1 VRVGSIEPMVSVAG
15 RRVPLAEFVADCLDP
30 AGDEEL
36 VAARLTFL
44 AGGLDAM
51 RTAGAPRW
59 TQVGLAGVDTGLYPA
74 LRDAVEQLLADGE
87 ITDFLFTHGSPGMRV
102 RFAAAP
108 GRATQ
113 VRAEVRRL
121 AARWRRRG
129 LVAEAVPGVYEPEAH
144 LFGGPDSMRHA
155 YELFTVDS
163 VIWLR
168 HHSTN
173 AFGAVGDGTP
183 AWVVS
188 LRMLRDVFDG
198 LQVSGWED
206 RDVWARVRDIA
217 GGGEPGPASD
227 ELAGW
232 WAGDEELLARLPEPT
247 RELLALHRARV
258 TPVLERW
265 RAEYFATD
273 QARVG
278 PREAA
283 AYHVVQH
290 WNRAMLGSAR
300 RTRILDTLVGRR
312 AG

>member
-1 VRVGSIEPMVSVAG
+1 MRVGSIEPMVSVAG
-15 RRVPLAEFVADCLDP
+15 RRVPLAEFLADCLDP

-44 AGGLDAM
+44 AGGLDAL

-59 TQVGLAGVDTGLYPA
+59 TQVGLAGIADGLYPA

-87 ITDFLFTHGSPGMRV
+87 ITDFLFTHGSPGIRV

-144 LFGGPDSMRHA
+144 LFGGPESMRHA
-155 YELFTVDS
+155 YQLFTVDS

-168 HHSTN
+168 HHSDI
-173 AFGAVGDGTP
+173 GDGTP

-188 LRMLRDVFDG
+188 LRMLRAVFDG
-198 LQVSGWED
+198 LQVAGWED
-206 RDVWARVRDIA
+206 RDVWARVRDIV
-217 GGGEPGPASD
+217 GGVTGPASD

-247 RELLALHRARV
+247 RELLDLHRRQV

-273 QARVG
+273 LARVG

-290 WNRAMLGSAR
+290 WNRAKLGSAR
-300 RTRILDTLVGRR
+300 QARILDALVGRR

>member
-1 VRVGSIEPMVSVAG
+1 MVSVAG
-15 RRVPLAEFVADCLDP
+15 RRVPLAEFIADCLDP

-44 AGGLDAM
+44 AGGLDAL

-59 TQVGLAGVDTGLYPA
+59 TQVGLAGIAAGLYPA

-108 GRATQ
+108 GRAIQ

-121 AARWRRRG
+121 AARWRRHG

-155 YELFTVDS
+155 YQLFTVDS
-163 VIWLR
+163 VFWLR
-168 HHSTN
+168 LHSQN
-173 AFGAVGDGTP
+173 HFGDNHFGSLSDNTP

-188 LRMLRDVFDG
+188 LRMLRAVFDG
-198 LQVSGWED
+198 LQISGWED
-206 RDVWARVRDIA
+206 RDVWARVREIV
-217 GGGEPGPASD
+217 GGEAGAPSE

-232 WAGDEELLARLPEPT
+232 WTGEKELLSRLPEPT
-247 RELLALHRARV
+247 RELLAQHQERV
-258 TPVLERW
+258 TPVLDRW
-265 RAEYFATD
+265 RAEYFVTD

-290 WNRAMLGSAR
+290 WNRARLGSAR
-300 RTRILDTLVGRR
+300 QARILDALVGRR

>member
-1 VRVGSIEPMVSVAG
+1 MVSVAG
-15 RRVPLAEFVADCLDP
+15 RRVPLAEFLADCLDP

-44 AGGLDAM
+44 AGGLDAL

-59 TQVGLAGVDTGLYPA
+59 TQVGLAGIADGLYPA

-87 ITDFLFTHGSPGMRV
+87 ITDFLFTHGSPGIRV

-144 LFGGPDSMRHA
+144 LFGGPESMRHA
-155 YELFTVDS
+155 YQLFTVDS
-163 VIWLR
+163 VTWLR
-168 HHSTN
+168 HHSDM
-173 AFGAVGDGTP
+173 GDGTP

-188 LRMLRDVFDG
+188 LRMLRAVFDG
-198 LQVSGWED
+198 LQVAGWED
-206 RDVWARVRDIA
+206 RDVWARVRDIV
-217 GGGEPGPASD
+217 GGVSGPASD

-232 WAGDEELLARLPEPT
+232 WAGDQELLARLPEPT
-247 RELLALHRARV
+247 RELLELHRRQV

-273 QARVG
+273 LARVG

-290 WNRAMLGSAR
+290 WNRAKLGSAR
-300 RTRILDTLVGRR
+300 QARILDALVGRR

>member
-1 VRVGSIEPMVSVAG
+1 MRVGSIEPMVSVAG
-15 RRVPLAEFVADCLDP
+15 RRVPLAEFLADCLDP

-44 AGGLDAM
+44 AGGLDAL

-59 TQVGLAGVDTGLYPA
+59 TQVGLAGIAEGLYPA

-87 ITDFLFTHGSPGMRV
+87 ITDFLFTHGSPGIRV

-144 LFGGPDSMRHA
+144 LYGGPESMRHA
-155 YELFTVDS
+155 YQLFTVDS

-168 HHSTN
+168 HHSDL
-173 AFGAVGDGTP
+173 GDGTP

-188 LRMLRDVFDG
+188 LRMLRAVFDG
-198 LQVSGWED
+198 LQVNGWED
-206 RDVWARVRDIA
+206 RDVWARVRDIV
-217 GGGEPGPASD
+217 GGVSGPASD

-247 RELLALHRARV
+247 RQLLELHRRQV

-290 WNRAMLGSAR
+290 WNRAKLGPAR
-300 RTRILDTLVGRR
+300 QARILDALVGRR

>member
-15 RRVPLAEFVADCLDP
+15 RRVPLAEFIADCLDP

-44 AGGLDAM
+44 AGGLDAL

-59 TQVGLAGVDTGLYPA
+59 TQVGLAGIAAGLYPA

-121 AARWRRRG
+121 AARWRRHG

-144 LFGGPDSMRHA
+144 LFGGPDSMRHV
-155 YELFTVDS
+155 YQLFTVDS
-163 VIWLR
+163 VFWLR
-168 HHSTN
+168 LHSDI
-173 AFGAVGDGTP
+173 GDRTP

-188 LRMLRDVFDG
+188 LRMLRTVFDG
-198 LQVSGWED
+198 LQITGWED
-206 RDVWARVRDIA
+206 RDVWARVREIT
-217 GGGEPGPASD
+217 GGEAGTPTE
-227 ELAGW
+227 ELVGW
-232 WAGDEELLARLPEPT
+232 WTGDEELLSRLPEPT
-247 RELLALHRARV
+247 RKLLAQHEERV
-258 TPVLERW
+258 MPVLERW

-290 WNRAMLGSAR
+290 WNRAKLGPAR
-300 RTRILDTLVGRR
+300 QARILDALVGRR

>member
-1 VRVGSIEPMVSVAG
+1 MRVGSIEPMVSVAG
-15 RRVPLAEFVADCLDP
+15 RRVPLAEFLADCLDP

-44 AGGLDAM
+44 AGGLDAL

-59 TQVGLAGVDTGLYPA
+59 TQVGLAGIAAGLYPA

-87 ITDFLFTHGSPGMRV
+87 ITDFLFTHGAPGMRV

-108 GRATQ
+108 GRAIH

-121 AARWRRRG
+121 AARWRRHG

-155 YELFTVDS
+155 YQLFTVDS
-163 VIWLR
+163 TIWLR
-168 HHSTN
+168 HHSDI
-173 AFGAVGDGTP
+173 GDGTP
-183 AWVVS
+183 AWVMS
-188 LRMLRDVFDG
+188 LRMLRAVFDG
-198 LQVSGWED
+198 LQVAGWED
-206 RDVWARVRDIA
+206 RDVWARVRDIL
-217 GGGEPGPASD
+217 GGGEQGTASE

-232 WAGDEELLARLPEPT
+232 WAGEDELLARLPEPT
-247 RELLALHRARV
+247 RELLELHRQRV
-258 TPVLERW
+258 NPVLERW

-290 WNRAMLGSAR
+290 WNRAKLGSAR
-300 RTRILDTLVGRR
+300 QARILDALAGRR

>member
-15 RRVPLAEFVADCLDP
+15 RRVPLAEFIADCLDP

-44 AGGLDAM
+44 AGGLDAL

-59 TQVGLAGVDTGLYPA
+59 TQVGLAGIAAGLYPA
-74 LRDAVEQLLADGE
+74 LRDDVEQLLADGE
-87 ITDFLFTHGSPGMRV
+87 ITDFLFTHGSPGLRV

-121 AARWRRRG
+121 AARWRRHG

-155 YELFTVDS
+155 YQLFSVDS
-163 VIWLR
+163 VFWLR
-168 HHSTN
+168 LHSD
-173 AFGAVGDGTP
+173 VGDRTP

-188 LRMLRDVFDG
+188 LRMLRAVFDG
-198 LQVSGWED
+198 LQITGWED
-206 RDVWARVRDIA
+206 RDVWARVREIA
-217 GGGEPGPASD
+217 GGEAGMPD
-227 ELAGW
+227 EEVVGW
-232 WAGDEELLARLPEPT
+232 WTGDEELLSRLPEPT
-247 RELLALHRARV
+247 RRLLARHEERV

-290 WNRAMLGSAR
+290 WNRAGLGPAR
-300 RTRILDTLVGRR
+300 QARILDALVGRR

>member
-1 VRVGSIEPMVSVAG
+1 MVSVAG
-15 RRVPLAEFVADCLDP
+15 RRVPLAEFLADCLDP

-44 AGGLDAM
+44 AGGLDAL

-59 TQVGLAGVDTGLYPA
+59 TQVGLAGIDAGLYPA

-144 LFGGPDSMRHA
+144 LYGGPESMRHA
-155 YELFTVDS
+155 YRLFTVDS
-163 VIWLR
+163 VIWLH
-168 HHSTN
+168 HHSDI
-173 AFGAVGDGTP
+173 GDRTP

-188 LRMLRDVFDG
+188 LRMLRAVFDG
-198 LQVSGWED
+198 LQISGWED
-206 RDVWARVRDIA
+206 RDVWARVRDIV
-217 GGGEPGPASD
+217 GGGVAGPAST
-227 ELAGW
+227 EPAGW
-232 WAGDEELLARLPEPT
+232 WTGDAELLARLPEPT
-247 RELLALHRARV
+247 RELLELHRHRV

-265 RAEYFATD
+265 RTEYFATD

-290 WNRAMLGSAR
+290 WNRAKLGTAR
-300 RTRILDTLVGRR
+300 QARILDALVGRR

>member
-1 VRVGSIEPMVSVAG
+1 MVSVAG
-15 RRVPLAEFVADCLDP
+15 RRVPLAEFLADCLDP

-44 AGGLDAM
+44 AGGLDAL

-59 TQVGLAGVDTGLYPA
+59 TQVGLAGIADGLYPA

-87 ITDFLFTHGSPGMRV
+87 ITDFLFTHGSPGIRV

-144 LFGGPDSMRHA
+144 LFGGPESMRHA
-155 YELFTVDS
+155 YQLFTVDS

-168 HHSTN
+168 HHSDI
-173 AFGAVGDGTP
+173 GDGTP

-188 LRMLRDVFDG
+188 LRMLRAVFDG
-198 LQVSGWED
+198 LQVAGWED
-206 RDVWARVRDIA
+206 RDVWARVRDIV
-217 GGGEPGPASD
+217 GGVTGPASD

-247 RELLALHRARV
+247 RELLDLHRRQV

-273 QARVG
+273 LARVG

-290 WNRAMLGSAR
+290 WNRAKLGSAR
-300 RTRILDTLVGRR
+300 QARILDALVGRR

>member
-1 VRVGSIEPMVSVAG
+1 MRVGSIEPMVSVAG

-44 AGGLDAM
+44 AGGLDAL

-59 TQVGLAGVDTGLYPA
+59 TQVGLAGVASGLYPA

-129 LVAEAVPGVYEPEAH
+129 LVTEAVPGVYEPEAH
-144 LFGGPDSMRHA
+144 LFGGPESMRHA
-155 YELFTVDS
+155 YQLFTVDS
-163 VIWLR
+163 VMWLR
-168 HHSTN
+168 HHSD
-173 AFGAVGDGTP
+173 VGDQTP

-188 LRMLRDVFDG
+188 LRMLRAVFDG
-198 LQVSGWED
+198 LQVAGWED
-206 RDVWARVRDIA
+206 RDVWARVRDIV
-217 GGGEPGPASD
+217 GGEPGPVSA

-247 RELLALHRARV
+247 RELLADHERRV
-258 TPVLERW
+258 APVLARW
-265 RAEYFATD
+265 QAEYFATD

-290 WNRAMLGSAR
+290 WNRARLGSAR
-300 RTRILDTLVGRR
+300 QARILDALVGRR
-312 AG
+312 A

>member
-1 VRVGSIEPMVSVAG
+1 MVSVAG

-44 AGGLDAM
+44 AGGLDAL

-59 TQVGLAGVDTGLYPA
+59 TQVGLAGV
-74 LRDAVEQLLADGE
+74 
-87 ITDFLFTHGSPGMRV
+87 
-102 RFAAAP
+102 AP

-129 LVAEAVPGVYEPEAH
+129 VVTEAVPGVYEPEAH
-144 LFGGPDSMRHA
+144 LFGGPESMRHA
-155 YELFTVDS
+155 HQLFTVDS
-163 VIWLR
+163 LTWLR
-168 HHSTN
+168 HHSDM
-173 AFGAVGDGTP
+173 GDQTP

-188 LRMLRDVFDG
+188 LRMLRAVFDG
-198 LQVSGWED
+198 LQVAGWED
-206 RDVWARVRDIA
+206 RDVWARVRDIV
-217 GGGEPGPASD
+217 GGEPGPVSA

-232 WAGDEELLARLPEPT
+232 WDGDEELLARLPGPT
-247 RELLALHRARV
+247 RELLADHDRRV
-258 TPVLERW
+258 APVLARW
-265 RAEYFATD
+265 QAEYFATD

-283 AYHVVQH
+283 AYHIVQH
-290 WNRAMLGSAR
+290 WNRAKLGSAR
-300 RTRILDTLVGRR
+300 QARILDALVGRR
-312 AG
+312 A

>member
-1 VRVGSIEPMVSVAG
+1 MGSIEPMVSVAG
-15 RRVPLAEFVADCLDP
+15 RRVPLAEFIADCLDP

-44 AGGLDAM
+44 AGGLDAL

-59 TQVGLAGVDTGLYPA
+59 TQVGLAGIAAGLYPA
-74 LRDAVEQLLADGE
+74 LRDDVEQLLADGE

-155 YELFTVDS
+155 YQLFTVDS
-163 VIWLR
+163 LFWLR
-168 HHSTN
+168 LHS
-173 AFGAVGDGTP
+173 ADGFGSLSDSAP

-188 LRMLRDVFDG
+188 LRMLRAVFDG
-198 LQVSGWED
+198 LQITGWED
-206 RDVWARVRDIA
+206 RDVWARVREIT
-217 GGGEPGPASD
+217 GGEAGMPTE
-227 ELAGW
+227 ELVGW
-232 WAGDEELLARLPEPT
+232 WTGDEDLLSRLPEPT
-247 RELLALHRARV
+247 RELLARHEERV
-258 TPVLERW
+258 TPVLDRW

-290 WNRAMLGSAR
+290 WNRAKLGPAR
-300 RTRILDTLVGRR
+300 QARILDALVGRR